1 MFNKFKSDYNLKGR
15 VALITGSAGLLGQEH
30 AIALLEIG
38 AKVIITD
45 VDKVKLNN
53 IAKSNQK
60 KLKHRSEISDVP
72 KSGYAGFA

>member
-1 MFNKFKSDYNLKGR
+1 MFNKFKSDYNLKEK

-45 VDKVKLNN
+45 VP
-53 IAKSNQK
+53 
-60 KLKHRSEISDVP
+60 VP
-72 KSGYAGFA
+72 PRVV